1 MCFILD
7 GLLVRLRAK
16 AEREEVGVTW
26 TRPPIGCHGPT
37 TNSPE
42 PKKSSQKTGRKEEE
56 KKSHFR
62 NGQSTWWSRRHYV
75 TRRGITTDYRAT
87 HAGEGHH
94 SKDNSPLPYGRPRW
108 AFTHQLAGTV
118 WIVVIVVVTISIPQ
132 SSPQDKK
139 KKGKHHLYMYI
150 SPLFLNDTSAGHRGR
165 TCHEP
170 DYIFQLAI
178 WFPTFIHFFF

>member
-7 GLLVRLRAK
+7 GLLVRLRCK

-56 KKSHFR
+56 KK
-62 NGQSTWWSRRHYV
+62 
-75 TRRGITTDYRAT
+75 
-87 HAGEGHH
+87 
-94 SKDNSPLPYGRPRW
+94 KPLPERTVDVMKPTPLCNAQGYYYRLPSYTRGGRPSFKIHFSLPYDRLRC

-139 KKGKHHLYMYI
+139 KRENI
-150 SPLFLNDTSAGHRGR
+150 ICICIFSPLFLNDTSAGHRGR

-178 WFPTFIHFFF
+178 